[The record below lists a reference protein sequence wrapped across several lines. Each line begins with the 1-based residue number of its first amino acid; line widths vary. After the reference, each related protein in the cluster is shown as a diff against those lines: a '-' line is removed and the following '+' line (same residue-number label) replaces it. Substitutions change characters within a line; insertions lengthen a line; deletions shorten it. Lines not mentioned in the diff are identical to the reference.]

1 MATDLR
7 IPRPANP
14 WACTAAPWTVAL
26 MLAALLCAA
35 SGAVQAQVAINTT
48 GTAPTTPNAMLE
60 LTSTTQGLLVPRM
73 TQSQR
78 NSLAGPPDGTIV
90 YQTDSVSNNPPGFY
104 YWDASIPQWQHVLWE
119 RNIWHLG
126 GNTGTTSADF
136 LGTLNNM
143 PLIFRI
149 TGNERARIS
158 ENGEFQLYSTYPN
171 LWGSVSTSPATEIMH
186 VQGGVKLNGG
196 SVGNNEGTIRYVPG
210 TGGAR
215 GQFQGYVLN
224 APGSNTSV
232 NGWKQIDNNFDERKL
247 QETAKA
253 TGACQPPS
261 NPALTAAAVVQ
272 MPRPWPIP
280 GPTGGFTTLAGAE
293 SPYYSLWEDGR
304 RQFLFRS
311 EDLAAAGICP
321 GPSNPIG
328 AIAFYATSS
337 SSASGRIHFL
347 RFRMKNTSTTSTA
360 AGFDNNALVDFSNP
374 NPPEIPGPPTS
385 YNPNHQTG
393 FNLVTGWNVH
403 GADGGVN
410 FYWTGANLLLDAAL
424 DNQEWSG
431 PSINYGSVQGYGTTY
446 PSMISMYC
454 DACGGSGNFTCRWNT
469 APLPSPPFYYPPT
482 TPTNGLPLAGGGT
495 QIGWGYVGGWTLTAG
510 VSTVVCDGDPTTWT
524 GGGPPSTNQRLPRVA
539 FLAKYTGGGAAYD
552 VGNYMVSQDGLM
564 VGDAAWASAGSFAP
578 PPSTLNFHGP
588 GTLNAQ
594 RSVWSGTSLLSDY
607 VFDLYYDNQAR
618 PGDAQAAAQYQRV
631 PLKDLSNYVER
642 ERRLP
647 NVDGRAAWNR
657 NGNFSIDQITNQLW
671 VAVEDQALYI
681 KELNDRMD
689 ALKQYLVQKKLRELE
704 KE

>member
-1 MATDLR
+1 
-7 IPRPANP
+7 
-14 WACTAAPWTVAL
+14 

-347 RFRMKNTSTTSTA
+347 RFRMKNTSLTTMA
-360 AGFDNNALVDFSNP
+360 GGFDNNALVDFSNP
-374 NPPEIPGPPTS
+374 NPPEIPGPPT
-385 YNPNHQTG
+385 
-393 FNLVTGWNVH
+393 
-403 GADGGVN
+403 
-410 FYWTGANLLLDAAL
+410 
-424 DNQEWSG
+424 
-431 PSINYGSVQGYGTTY
+431 
-446 PSMISMYC
+446 
-454 DACGGSGNFTCRWNT
+454 
-469 APLPSPPFYYPPT
+469 
-482 TPTNGLPLAGGGT
+482 
-495 QIGWGYVGGWTLTAG
+495 
-510 VSTVVCDGDPTTWT
+510 
-524 GGGPPSTNQRLPRVA
+524 
-539 FLAKYTGGGAAYD
+539 KY
-552 VGNYMVSQDGLM
+552 
-564 VGDAAWASAGSFAP
+564 
-578 PPSTLNFHGP
+578 
-588 GTLNAQ
+588 
-594 RSVWSGTSLLSDY
+594 
-607 VFDLYYDNQAR
+607 
-618 PGDAQAAAQYQRV
+618 
-631 PLKDLSNYVER
+631 
-642 ERRLP
+642 
-647 NVDGRAAWNR
+647 
-657 NGNFSIDQITNQLW
+657 
-671 VAVEDQALYI
+671 
-681 KELNDRMD
+681 
-689 ALKQYLVQKKLRELE
+689 
-704 KE
+704 